1 MQPFLCPS
9 CTKILKSLYAPPQIP
24 LTLSHQRPLLLP
36 LQSTGATDGKDFFF
50 IKKKEKREGKVE
62 KFMRHV

>member
-24 LTLSHQRPLLLP
+24 LTLSHQCPLLLP
-36 LQSTGATDGKDFFF
+36 LVDWSNGWKRLFFY
-50 IKKKEKREGKVE
+50 KKKRKKGRGKL
-62 KFMRHV
+62 KNS